1 MEDLQLLREYAESG
15 SERAFA
21 ELVRRHVDLVYSTAR
36 RLAREATVAEDV
48 TQMVFI
54 RLARKAG
61 ALRDGTVLTGWLYR
75 TTRFVA
81 ETVGRSDWRRRQRE
95 SVAMELTQLDQNSES
110 VWKEVS
116 PLLEEAMAGLRA
128 TDQNAVLLRFFAGK
142 NLREVGDA
150 LGISDDAAQK
160 RVDRALG
167 RLRNYFARRG
177 VVISAVVLAPIL
189 AQHAV
194 QAAPIGVA
202 TSLVT
207 SAASAS
213 GASAGIGAGNLFKVM
228 AIAKLKTST
237 AGMAAVVL
245 LLTGVVAV
253 LKLLPDSTTHAQA
266 AAPANPLSTSALV
279 LRGNVRL
286 PNGKP
291 LAGALVRVATPDAY
305 VRLYQTTN
313 SGVTTATN
321 RAAISNTVS
330 NPVAPSRRDAP
341 APSTLTTAD
350 GSFSIGLPT
359 FPRDGKAVI
368 VVSDDAG
375 YAITTADALSVN
387 PELVVQAWG
396 RIEGVLRIG
405 KTLASDRTVQINIW
419 GSGPIYE
426 WNMVSHW
433 QSAQTDANGRFVFP
447 RVAPMDVWLTHNV
460 MVWPGEARPSGHH
473 HVKVSPGDSIVVQ
486 LGGTGRAVTGRIEW
500 SGDDKLFF
508 YGTMWANQK
517 HYMRD
522 PPGWRTMSAEQK
534 RQYELE
540 WRDSADG
547 ELFKDEV
554 RNYEFPVQRDGTFRV
569 PDVLPGSYRMQVR
582 ADVPRVAGQSARLAA
597 AAREIKVVVPD
608 MAVGDVDEPIDV
620 GTLTP
625 LPK

>member
-1 MEDLQLLREYAESG
+1 MEDLQLLRQYAEDG

-21 ELVRRHVDLVYSTAR
+21 ELVRRHVDLVYSTAL
-36 RLAREATVAEDV
+36 RLVGEASLAEDV

-54 RLARKAG
+54 RLARKA
-61 ALRDGTVLTGWLYR
+61 ASLRDGTILTGWLYR
-75 TTRFVA
+75 TTQFVA
-81 ETVGRSDWRRRQRE
+81 ETVRRSDWRRRQRE

-116 PLLEEAMAGLRA
+116 PLLEEAMAGLRE

-142 NLREVGDA
+142 SLREVGDA
-150 LGISDDAAQK
+150 LGVSDDAAQK

-167 RLRNYFARRG
+167 RMRDYFARRG
-177 VVISAVVLAPIL
+177 VVVSAAVLTTL
-189 AQHAV
+189 LVQHAV

-202 TSLVT
+202 SALVT
-207 SAASAS
+207 SAAAS
-213 GASAGIGAGNLFKVM
+213 GVGASVGAWNLLKVM
-228 AIAKLKTST
+228 TLAKLKAS
-237 AGMAAVVL
+237 GIAAAVL
-245 LLTGVVAV
+245 LLTGAMAV
-253 LKLLPDSTTHAQA
+253 LKLLPDSTTHAQL
-266 AAPANPLSTSALV
+266 APSANPLSASALV
-279 LRGNVRL
+279 LRGKVRL
-286 PNGKP
+286 PDGKP
-291 LAGALVRVATPDAY
+291 LSGALVRVATPDAY
-305 VRLYQTTN
+305 VRLYQITN
-313 SGVTTATN
+313 AVVITATN
-321 RAAISNTVS
+321 KVDLSNNLSGVS
-330 NPVAPSRRDAP
+330 NRVAASPWDKP
-341 APSTLTTAD
+341 APSTRTAAD
-350 GSFSIGLPT
+350 GSFAIGVHT

-368 VVSDDAG
+368 VVNDAAG

-387 PELVVQAWG
+387 PELVVQPWG

-405 KTLASDRTVQINIW
+405 KALATNQIIKINIW

-426 WNMVSHW
+426 WNLVSHW
-433 QSAQTDANGRFVFP
+433 QSAQTDATGRFVFP
-447 RVAPMDVWLTHNV
+447 RVAPMDVWLTHDV

-473 HVKVSPGDSIVVQ
+473 HVKVAPGDHVLVQ
-486 LGGTGRAVTGRIEW
+486 LGGIGRVVTGRIEW

-508 YGTMWANQK
+508 YGTLWSNQK

-534 RQYELE
+534 RHYELE
-540 WRDSADG
+540 WRDSPDG

-597 AAREIKVVVPD
+597 ATRDIKVIVPD
-608 MAVGDVDEPIDV
+608 LAVGEVDESIDV